1 MKRYILNRA
10 FFSVIILIVIT
21 VITFF
26 ISRVLPG
33 DPVSLWI
40 GGHPT
45 KEQITIAKKEL
56 GLDKPLF
63 TQFVNYSKELLK
75 GELGTSI
82 RTRQPISSELK
93 NRFFATFE
101 LVTISIIISFFI
113 GYPLGLYSGLNEGKR
128 SDKLISR
135 FGYFGLA
142 FPVFWLGMILQ
153 IIFFSQLNILP
164 LQGRISQNIDINALT
179 SGMFLVDSL
188 LKQNW
193 TVFSN
198 ALLHIILPAT
208 TLSFSVVGIIL
219 RTSRSSLI
227 DTISEPYFNTF
238 KTYGLTKKEIVTK
251 LAYKNTLIPVGT
263 IVGLSYGLMLGGTF
277 LVESIFDWPGLGQF
291 CVLSILTNDFPA
303 IVGVTLVYATSYIL
317 INLIIDL
324 LYVFLDPRIQE

>member
-10 FFSVIILIVIT
+10 LFSIIILIVIT
-21 VITFF
+21 IITFF

-33 DPVSLWI
+33 DPVSLWV
-40 GGHPT
+40 GDHPT
-45 KEQITIAKKEL
+45 QDQITNAKREL
-56 GLDKPLF
+56 GLDKPLL
-63 TQFVNYSKELLK
+63 TQFINYSRELFK

-82 RTRQPISSELK
+82 RTRQPIISELK
-93 NRFFATFE
+93 SRFFATFE
-101 LVTISIIISFFI
+101 LVTISIIISIFF
-113 GYPLGLYSGLNEGKR
+113 GYPLGLYAGLTERKL

-135 FGYFGLA
+135 FGYLGLS

-153 IIFFSQLNILP
+153 IIFFSKLNILP
-164 LQGRISQNIDINALT
+164 LQGRISQFIETSSLT

-188 LKQNW
+188 LEQNW
-193 TVFSN
+193 AVFSN
-198 ALLHIILPAT
+198 ALVHIILPAT
-208 TLSFSVVGIIL
+208 TLSFSVIGIII

-238 KTYGLTKKEIVTK
+238 RTYGFSKKEIVIK
-251 LAYKNTLIPVGT
+251 LAYKNTLIPVST

-291 CVLSILTNDFPA
+291 CILSILTNDFPA
-303 IVGVTLVYATSYIL
+303 IIGVTLVYATSYIL

-324 LYVFLDPRIQE
+324 FYVFLDPRIQE

>member
-1 MKRYILNRA
+1 MKEYILNRT
-10 FFSVIILIVIT
+10 FFSIIILISIT
-21 VITFF
+21 IITFF

-33 DPVSLWI
+33 DPVSLWV
-40 GGHPT
+40 GDHPT
-45 KEQITIAKKEL
+45 QEQITNAKREL

-63 TQFVNYSKELLK
+63 TQFINYSKELLK
-75 GELGTSI
+75 GDLGTSI
-82 RTRQPISSELK
+82 RTHQPITLELK

-101 LVTISIIISFFI
+101 LVTISIIISIFI
-113 GYPLGLYSGLNEGKR
+113 GYPLGLYAGITRGKG
-128 SDKLISR
+128 SDKLISG
-135 FGYFGLA
+135 FGYLGLA

-164 LQGRISQNIDINALT
+164 LQGRISQYIEINNSISRML
-179 SGMFLVDSL
+179 LVDSL
-188 LKQNW
+188 LEQNW
-193 TVFSN
+193 AVFSN

-208 TLSFSVVGIIL
+208 TLSFSVIGIII

-238 KTYGLTKKEIVTK
+238 RTYGLSKKEIVTK
-251 LAYKNTLIPVGT
+251 LAYKNTLIPVST

-303 IVGVTLVYATSYIL
+303 IIGVTLVYATSYIL
-317 INLIIDL
+317 INLIIDFF
-324 LYVFLDPRIQE
+324 YAFLDPRIEE